1 MRLLVQDEDQVL
13 VFVVELEGGLD
24 GCPELRSWV
33 SAVSHRLR
41 HPILKQIKNPMV
53 DGEEDVFFGLN
64 VVVEGTDGKVGAF
77 RNLADARLMIPL
89 SGEEMKGDIADLL
102 VPSLDESAILDDCFD
117 LADSGW
123 AGVTPMTE
131 RSFRITSSQ

>member
-13 VFVVELEGGLD
+13 VFVVEFEGGVD
-24 GCPELRSWV
+24 GCPELRGWV

-41 HPILKQIKNPMV
+41 HPLLKQIKNPMV
-53 DGEEDVFFGLN
+53 DEEEDVFFGLN
-64 VVVEGTDGKVGAF
+64 VVIEGTDGKVGAF
-77 RNLADARLMIPL
+77 RNLAYARLVITL

-117 LADSGW
+117 LPDSGW
-123 AGVTPMTE
+123 HGMTPMTE
-131 RSFRITSSQ
+131 RSFRIASS

>member
-41 HPILKQIKNPMV
+41 HLPLKQIKNPMV
-53 DGEEDVFFGLN
+53 DEEEDVFFGLN
-64 VVVEGTDGKVGAF
+64 VVVEGPDRKVGAF
-77 RNLADARLMIPL
+77 RNLADARLGIPL
-89 SGEEMKGDIADLL
+89 AGKEMKRGIAEL
-102 VPSLDESAILDDCFD
+102 F
-117 LADSGW
+117 
-123 AGVTPMTE
+123 
-131 RSFRITSSQ
+131 